1 MTKPSRSGKIAGG
14 SAAALAIAL
23 GIGIIKPWEGRELT
37 PYRDIVG
44 VLTVCDGI
52 TGPEVVDGK
61 TYTPATCDE
70 LLTTTVAKKYEA
82 LDKCITPNLAPN
94 QMAAV
99 LSLGYNVGTG
109 AVCKSTMVRLI
120 NEGQPAA
127 TWCREFSKWVFAGGR
142 KIKGLVNRRA
152 AEQKLCMEGI
162 EAP

>member
-1 MTKPSRSGKIAGG
+1 MKPSRSGKIAGG

-52 TGPEVVDGK
+52 TGPEVVAGK
-61 TYTPATCDE
+61 TYTPQACDA
-70 LLTTTVAKKYEA
+70 LLDTAVAKTHVA
-82 LDKCITPNLAPN
+82 LDRCIAPNLPPK
-94 QMAAV
+94 QMAAI